1 MRKEAIIIG
10 YSGHAYVMIEV
21 LKTLGY
27 DIVGYCE
34 QEIKQVNPYN
44 LEYFGEET
52 ASSNLSLLTSTSA
65 FIGIGNNLIRSK
77 VFNALK
83 RHDVLMPSAIH
94 PSSTISTLA
103 KIDFA
108 TLVMP
113 GVIVNAL
120 VNIGKGVICNTAS
133 VIEHECTL
141 GDFVHIAPGA
151 VLAGNIT
158 IGENS
163 FIGANSVIKE
173 GIKVGRNVTVG
184 AGSVV
189 LRNILD
195 GEVVAGNPAKRLR

>member
-44 LEYFGEET
+44 LKYLGEEC
-52 ASSNLSLLTSTSA
+52 SPSNLALFTSTSA
-65 FIGIGNNLIRSK
+65 FIGIGNNFIRSK
-77 VFNALK
+77 VLNALK
-83 RHDVLMPSAIH
+83 NHHVLMPSVIH
-94 PSSTISTLA
+94 PASLISATA
-103 KIDFA
+103 KVDFA
-108 TLVMP
+108 TLIMP

-120 VNIGKGVICNTAS
+120 VDIGRGVICNTS
-133 VIEHECTL
+133 SIIEHECTL
-141 GDFVHIAPGA
+141 GDFGHIAPGA
-151 VLAGNIT
+151 VLAGNVT
-158 IGENS
+158 VGENT

-173 GIKVGRNVTVG
+173 GITIGRNVTVG

-189 LRNILD
+189 IKNISD
-195 GEVVAGNPAKRLR
+195 GEVVAGNPAKRLK